1 MECIMGK
8 RSDFV
13 RNERDYYQTPL
24 KAIEPLVTHLPDT
37 FTFAEPCA
45 GDGRLIQHIAKL
57 TNNGGVAT
65 FMCDVDPQEDW
76 IMVGDALEAVIPE
89 TVDYIITNPPW
100 DRKLLHPL
108 IERFAMIKP
117 TWLLF
122 DADWMHTMQSIPYMP
137 WCEKIVSVGRVKW
150 IEGSTSVG
158 KDNAAWYLF
167 DANHIGETAF
177 YGRT

>member
-1 MECIMGK
+1 MGK
-8 RSDFV
+8 RSDFE
-13 RNERDYYQTPL
+13 RNERDYYQTPI
-24 KAIEPLVTHLPDT
+24 KAVEPLITHLPDT
-37 FTFAEPCA
+37 FTYAEPCA
-45 GDGRLIQHIAKL
+45 GDGRLVQNIAKL

-65 FMCDVDPQEDW
+65 FMCDIEPQEDW

-108 IERFAMIKP
+108 IERFAAIKP

-137 WCEKIVSVGRVKW
+137 WCSKIVSVGRVKW

-167 DANHIGETAF
+167 DANHIGETEF

>member
-1 MECIMGK
+1 MGK
-8 RSDFV
+8 RSDCE
-13 RNERDYYQTPL
+13 RNERDYYPTPL
-24 KAIEPLVTHLPDT
+24 KAIEPLITHLPDT

-167 DANHIGETAF
+167 DANDIGETAF